1 MQGSCGY
8 IVSEVELGLNWHNFV
23 ESLRGIEG
31 DRPNQSVVES
41 TGSRFAVIFS
51 SMMIMVVLL
60 PTMVYAQE
68 SNDCCESPN
77 EFDLFL
83 IGDADSGQL
92 TPFSSEL
99 EEKKSTEVTSSVF
112 GEVEIGTWMIVW
124 GESGS
129 YSSGTWTFTI
139 PYEVKDA
146 TGVSANATVVVK
158 VGGNTYESSGQLP
171 AVYLSESGAL
181 SIPVEVQ
188 DGQYSK
194 NDRIEIIF
202 SVRSVIFSNPGSES
216 GINFYWGSEE
226 YAAALSMS
234 FPLVS
239 VDLRDASVK
248 GSLVFFPVRLTSG
261 FGDRIW
267 TSSSGGL
274 LVQNVEIAESPIV
287 NSNEDWVD
295 VTFVWNPGEDDG
307 GSVRTDFQISL
318 QGSLVIEVSKI
329 HEITLGQ
336 DTGDNSWYPEEE
348 PPRTGGSGLDV
359 EINCKYDGSS
369 IERKTTISFDGAMSQ
384 WMRWGLDN
392 IGNKSLGSN
401 SWWRNL
407 NTFSDQVSP
416 SEKQNG
422 RVDNSEL
429 SALETHLRGSKTD
442 LKSFLSSGLMVDP
455 EAVFGVDPVNFGP
468 LEISIDLGA
477 SRAFN
482 SDSISLRVSSTYYVS
497 DGGSRQAL
505 IEDFVRPGGF
515 DFWDTVE
522 LSFEIRTGML
532 SGFGGIYL
540 DNEEIDYTHRR
551 WIFMEIITIESSN
564 IESDTDFRMEF
575 GAENALLFSP
585 LISAMISVFA
595 LCLALGIGM
604 ALTRRRTRA
613 PSMIMIGVLGVLSLS
628 IYWFGLP
635 MPIVLGV
642 VGSSIL
648 LVFPA
653 SVISPVI
660 EDAGVQRNSNKGGM
674 VRCPSCGKKVT
685 VESDIRPLRI
695 DCPSC
700 ESTLRIE

>member
-1 MQGSCGY
+1 
-8 IVSEVELGLNWHNFV
+8 
-23 ESLRGIEG
+23 
-31 DRPNQSVVES
+31 
-41 TGSRFAVIFS
+41 
-51 SMMIMVVLL
+51 MMIAVVFA
-60 PTMVYAQE
+60 PMMAYAQE
-68 SNDCCESPN
+68 SQSCCEPPD

-99 EEKKSTEVTSSVF
+99 EEQKTMEVTSSVF
-112 GEVEIGTWMIVW
+112 GEVEIGSWMILW
-124 GESGS
+124 GESGD

-146 TGVSANATVVVK
+146 AGVSANATVVVK

-171 AVYLSESGAL
+171 AVYLSESGEL
-181 SIPVEVQ
+181 SVPIEVQ
-188 DGQYSK
+188 DGQFSK
-194 NDRIEIIF
+194 NDKIEITF
-202 SVRSVIFSNPGSES
+202 SVRSMIFSNPGSES

-226 YAAALSMS
+226 YAAAMSMS
-234 FPLVS
+234 FPLVN
-239 VDLRDASVK
+239 VEIRDASVK
-248 GSLVFFPVRLTSG
+248 GSLVFFPIRLSSG

-267 TSSSGGL
+267 TSSLGGL
-274 LVQNVEIAESPIV
+274 MVQNVEITESPII

-295 VTFVWNPGEDDG
+295 VTFVWDPSDSNG
-307 GSVRTDFQISL
+307 GSVRTDFHISL
-318 QGSLVIEVSKI
+318 QGSQVIEVNKI
-329 HEITLGQ
+329 HDITLGQ

-348 PPRTGGSGLDV
+348 PPRSGGSTLDV
-359 EINCKYDGSS
+359 EVNCKYDGKS

-407 NTFSDQVSP
+407 NTFSDQVSA

-442 LKSFLSSGLMVDP
+442 MKSFLSSGLMVDP
-455 EAVFGVDPVNFGP
+455 ESVFGVDPVNFGP

-482 SDSISLRVSSTYYVS
+482 SDAISLRVSSTYYVS
-497 DGGSRQAL
+497 DSGSRQAL
-505 IEDFVRPGGF
+505 IEDFVRPGGY
-515 DFWDTVE
+515 DFWDSVG

-532 SGFGGIYL
+532 SGLGGVYL

-551 WIFMEIITIESSN
+551 WIVMEIITMESSD
-564 IESDTDFRMEF
+564 IESDTDFRLEF
-575 GAENALLFSP
+575 GSENALLFSP
-585 LISAMISVFA
+585 LISAVISVFA

-604 ALTRRRTRA
+604 ALTRRRTRV
-613 PSMIMIGVLGVLSLS
+613 PSMIMIGVLGILSLS

-642 VGSSIL
+642 VSSSVL
-648 LVFPA
+648 LVFPT

-660 EDAGVQRNSNKGGM
+660 EEAGVQRNSNKGGM
-674 VRCPSCGKKVT
+674 VRCPSCGKKNP

-695 DCPSC
+695 DCHGC
-700 ESTLRIE
+700 GSTLRIE

>member
-1 MQGSCGY
+1 M
-8 IVSEVELGLNWHNFV
+8 
-23 ESLRGIEG
+23 RRIEG
-31 DRPNQSVVES
+31 ASPNQSAVEGAS
-41 TGSRFAVIFS
+41 ARFAVIFS
-51 SMMIMVVLL
+51 SMMVMVVFS
-60 PTMVYAQE
+60 PIIANAEE
-68 SNDCCESPN
+68 SNNCCESPD

-83 IGDADSGQL
+83 IGDADNGQL
-92 TPFSSEL
+92 TPFTSEL
-99 EEKKSTEVTSSVF
+99 EEEKSMEVTSSVF
-112 GEVEIGTWMIVW
+112 GEVEIGTWMIEW
-124 GESGS
+124 GESGD

-139 PYEVKDA
+139 PYQVEDS
-146 TGVSANATVVVK
+146 TGVSANTTVVVK

-171 AVYLSESGAL
+171 AVYLSESGEL
-181 SIPVEVQ
+181 SVPIEVQ
-188 DGQYSK
+188 DGQFSK
-194 NDRIEIIF
+194 NDKIEITF
-202 SVRSVIFSNPGSES
+202 SVRNMIFSNPGSES
-216 GINFYWGSEE
+216 GISFHWGSEE
-226 YAAALSMS
+226 FAAAMSMS
-234 FPLVS
+234 FPLVNIEI
-239 VDLRDASVK
+239 RDASVK
-248 GSLVFFPVRLTSG
+248 GSLVFFPVRLSSG

-267 TSSSGGL
+267 TSATGGL
-274 LVQNVEIAESPIV
+274 MVQNTEITESPIV
-287 NSNEDWVD
+287 NSNEEWID
-295 VTFVWNPGEDDG
+295 VTFVWDPSGTSG
-307 GSVRTDFQISL
+307 GSVRTDFHISI
-318 QGSLVIEVSKI
+318 QGSLVIEADKI

-348 PPRTGGSGLDV
+348 PPRTGGSGLEV
-359 EINCKYDGSS
+359 EINCKYDGNS

-407 NTFSDQVSP
+407 NTFSDQVSS

-429 SALETHLRGSKTD
+429 SSLETHLRGSKTD
-442 LKSFLSSGLMVDP
+442 MKSFLSSGLMIDP
-455 EAVFGVDPVNFGP
+455 ESVFGVDPVNFGP

-482 SDSISLRVSSTYYVS
+482 SDLISVRVSSTYYVS
-497 DGGSRQAL
+497 DSSSRQAL
-505 IEDFVRPGGF
+505 IEDFVRPGGY
-515 DFWDTVE
+515 DFWDHVG

-532 SGFGGIYL
+532 SGFGGVYL
-540 DNEEIDYTHRR
+540 DNDEIDYTHRR
-551 WIFMEIITIESSN
+551 WILMEIITMENSD
-564 IESDTDFRMEF
+564 IESDADFRLEF

-604 ALTRRRTRA
+604 ALTRKRTRV

-642 VGSSIL
+642 VSSSIL

-660 EDAGVQRNSNKGGM
+660 EDPSMHRNSSKGGM
-674 VRCPSCGKKVT
+674 VRCPSCGKKNT
-685 VESDIRPLRI
+685 VESDIRPLRVE
-695 DCPSC
+695 CNGC
-700 ESTLRIE
+700 GSTLRIE